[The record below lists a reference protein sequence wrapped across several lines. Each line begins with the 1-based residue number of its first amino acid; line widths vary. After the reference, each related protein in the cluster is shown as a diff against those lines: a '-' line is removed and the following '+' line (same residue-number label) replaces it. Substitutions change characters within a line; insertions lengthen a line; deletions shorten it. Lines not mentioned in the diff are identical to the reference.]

1 MATTA
6 HKSFPFL
13 TVSWDDSF
21 NGVLMDW
28 KGSFQKGE
36 QIKEGLD
43 AGMDFLVQ
51 KKSTRWLANTKE
63 LSVFNKETQ
72 TWINENWFPRF
83 MNTTAR
89 YMAVVVPANV
99 LSQMSVESV
108 MKTANGSNL
117 TVRNFSD
124 VDEARKWLKTV

>member
-1 MATTA
+1 
-6 HKSFPFL
+6 
-13 TVSWDDSF
+13 
-21 NGVLMDW
+21 
-28 KGSFQKGE
+28 
-36 QIKEGLD
+36 
-43 AGMDFLVQ
+43 
-51 KKSTRWLANTKE
+51 
-63 LSVFNKETQ
+63 
-72 TWINENWFPRF
+72 

>member
-6 HKSFPFL
+6 HKSFPYL